1 MLKTLLPLAMLT
13 TALVPLLQAMPA
25 QAAGASR
32 TFVAAQGSD
41 SNPCTFGQPCRS
53 FQAAYNVTAAG
64 GEIDVLDP
72 AGYGTLYIT
81 GPISIQGHG
90 YAGISAP
97 SGDAI
102 NISAGSNDR
111 INLRGL
117 LIDGVGT
124 GAAGIQFGG
133 GGSLNVQDC
142 IIRNFASDGIS
153 FTPGGTS
160 ALFVS
165 NTVVADNLAGSGIIV
180 NPTGSGTVTAVISQ
194 VDADYNGYGIFAQSG
209 PGGTLNVSVAD
220 SVVANSSSIGIFA
233 ATSVVLNAIMV
244 RNSTIS
250 SNQIGIEAQGSQSI
264 IRVGRSTITANG
276 TGWQSV
282 TSGTVDSYGDNN
294 IDNNTLGNNAPDLI
308 STK

>member
-1 MLKTLLPLAMLT
+1 MRKILLPLTLLGIMLIPVLH
-13 TALVPLLQAMPA
+13 AAPA
-25 QAAGASR
+25 HAAATR
-32 TFVAAQGSD
+32 TFVSGVGLD
-41 SNPCTFGQPCRS
+41 SNPCTFSQPCRS

-72 AGYGTLYIT
+72 AGYGTLFIT

-90 YAGISAP
+90 FAGIAAP

-124 GAAGIQFGG
+124 GNAGIQFGS

-142 IIRNFASDGIS
+142 LIRYFVTDGIS
-153 FTPGGTS
+153 FTPSGSS

-165 NTVVADNLAGSGIIV
+165 NMIVSDNLSESGIIV
-180 NPTGSGTVTAVISQ
+180 NPTGSGTVTATISR

-233 ATSVVLNAIMV
+233 ATSSVLNAIMV

-250 SNQIGIEAQGSQSI
+250 NNQIGIEAQGNQSI
-264 IRVGRSTITANG
+264 IRVGRSTITANS

-282 TSGTVDSYGDNN
+282 TSGTVDTYGDNN
-294 IDNNTLGNNAPDLI
+294 IDNNATGNNAPDPI